1 VLIPRHTEELRQQL
15 LADGE
20 RSLWTF
26 TTGLL
31 GLDDFDE
38 ELGRSTLSP
47 AHEDLCAFLQG
58 LPPHGPWR
66 KAMVCGFRG
75 FGKSTWCK
83 SYVLWRCIYTID
95 FAAKIMCNSSDNA
108 RDIHFMP
115 LVRIFTES
123 QRADFLS
130 AWLFRDRIPEGFA
143 GWNSEQL
150 VLVRKNPLAEVAIT
164 YWGIES
170 KKEGSHPDL
179 IWCSDLEGAEAEK
192 SSSANRASW
201 SAWTTAPPLLRDR
214 RKSQILL
221 DGTPWGDQ
229 PLVWAIRDSE
239 AGGSLDN
246 SKRNVKVFWCPL
258 VGDSGNADDP
268 SPWPIKFPPP
278 VVKEMLA
285 EPVADQQYLLKRANS
300 RADLFDLDAAANFYY
315 AKDAFEQGVFRYET
329 MEFDPDKLNEKGM
342 AQGNR
347 RPASVQL
354 ADLRFFVHV
363 DPLQR
368 PTLMRKTT
376 GGQRPAEFAVL
387 VTGVAPDGHVFVIET
402 WTMKGP
408 DLNVQADH
416 VFRYYRKYAP
426 HLVTF
431 ESVGAQVWFLSY
443 VLKREQDNSLWGRP
457 TSTPGVVPVM
467 DLPRLSSRFI
477 EAEKVNQTKEYLYR
491 ERLAP
496 WLNSGLLHLHKAQTA
511 LIYQLQHALD
521 ETCEVDLLDCL
532 VQGAGRVLTVDLQG
546 KRRHDHGKLVW
557 SRPIGREV
565 REALHQQEA
574 VQERRRDR
582 RTGYASPWR

>member
-1 VLIPRHTEELRQQL
+1 MLVPKFTEDHRKEM
-15 LADGE
+15 LAAGE
-20 RSLWTF
+20 RSLWFF

-38 ELGRSTLSP
+38 ELGCSTLSSTHQDF
-47 AHEDLCAFLQG
+47 AAFLQG
-58 LPPHGPWR
+58 LPPHSPWR
-66 KAMVCGFRG
+66 KAAVCAFRG

-83 SYVLWRCIYTID
+83 ALMLHECLYIVD

-108 RDIHFMP
+108 RDIHFLP
-115 LVRIFTES
+115 LMRIFTEGP
-123 QRADFLS
+123 RADFLS
-130 AWLFRDRIPEGFA
+130 AWLFRDRIPDGFA

-150 VLVRKNPLAEVAIT
+150 VLVRNNPLAEVAIS

-170 KKEGSHPDL
+170 KKEGSHPDF

-201 SAWTTAPPLLRDR
+201 AAWITAPPLLRDR
-214 RKSQILL
+214 RKSRILL

-239 AGGSLDN
+239 AGGTLDN
-246 SKRNVKVFWCPL
+246 SQRVVKLFWCPL

-268 SPWPIKFPPP
+268 SPWPIKFPPA

-285 EPVADQQYLLKRANS
+285 EPVADQQYLLKRANR
-300 RADLFDLDAAANFYY
+300 RADLFDLDAVSNFYY
-315 AKDAFEQGVFRYET
+315 TKDPFEPSVLRYET
-329 MEFDPDKLNEKGM
+329 VQFDPDKLTELGH

-347 RPASVQL
+347 KPASVRL
-354 ADLRFFVHV
+354 EELRFFVHV
-363 DPLQR
+363 DPLHR
-368 PTLMRKTT
+368 STLMRKTV
-376 GGQRPAEFAVL
+376 GGQRPAEFAIL
-387 VTGVAPDGHVFVIET
+387 VAGVAADGHVFVIET
-402 WTMKGP
+402 WTMPGP

-431 ESVGAQVWFLSY
+431 ESVGAQVWFLAY
-443 VLKREQDNSLWGRP
+443 ILKREQENALWGRP
-457 TSTPGVVPVM
+457 TSTPGILPVM

-477 EAEKVNQTKEYLYR
+477 EAEKVNQAKDYLYR
-491 ERLAP
+491 SKLAA
-496 WLNSGLLHLHKAQTA
+496 WLNPGLIHLHKSQTT

-521 ETCEVDLLDCL
+521 ETAAVDLLDCL
-532 VQGAGRVLTVDLQG
+532 VQGAGRVLTVDLLG
-546 KRRHDHGKLVW
+546 KKRHDWGKLIW
-557 SRPIGREV
+557 TRPIGREV
-565 REALHQQEA
+565 REALHQQET
-574 VQERRRDR
+574 VQAHRRDK

>member
-1 VLIPRHTEELRQQL
+1 VLVRRFTEDHRQELLRR
-15 LADGE
+15 GE
-20 RSLWTF
+20 ESLWF
-26 TTGLL
+26 FITGIL
-31 GLDDFDE
+31 GFDDYDE
-38 ELGRSTLSP
+38 GLKASTLSKF
-47 AHEDLCAFLQG
+47 HEDLCLFLEG
-58 LPPHGPWR
+58 KLCGPWR
-66 KAMVCGFRG
+66 KALICAFRG
-75 FGKSTWCK
+75 AGKSTFCRGRLLQNCL
-83 SYVLWRCIYTID
+83 YRVNY
-95 FAAKIMCNSSDNA
+95 AGKIMCNSSDNA
-108 RDIHFMP
+108 RDIHFLP
-115 LVRIFTES
+115 LMRVLSEG

-130 AWLFRDRIPEGFA
+130 GWLFAHRIPEGFA
-143 GWNSEQL
+143 GWNSEQM
-150 VLVRKNPLAEVAIT
+150 VLNRTNPLAEVAIT

-170 KKEGSHPDL
+170 KKEGSHPDG
-179 IWCSDLEGAEAEK
+179 IWFDDLEGAEAEK
-192 SSSANRASW
+192 SSAANKASW
-201 SAWTTAPPLLRDR
+201 QAWVTMPPLLRDR
-214 RKSQILL
+214 RTSQIWGS
-221 DGTPWGDQ
+221 GTPWGNQ
-229 PLVWAIRDSE
+229 PLVWAIRDDE
-239 AGGSLDN
+239 PGDLDN
-246 SKRNVKVFWCPL
+246 SQRTVKLFWAPL
-258 VGDSGNADDP
+258 VGESGNADEP
-268 SPWPIKFPPP
+268 SPWPIRFPPS
-278 VVKEMLA
+278 VVREMLA

-368 PTLMRKTT
+368 PTPMRKTT